1 MEVNHLLK
9 RCCRLIERNSV
20 QLEWVSSAPGWPE
33 PFLWVCGE
41 AEQTGGEIMW
51 RTAHLTEGRNQ
62 GGEEAEDKTHLS
74 SPASQ

>member
-9 RCCRLIERNSV
+9 RCCCRFIERNNV
-20 QLEWVSSAPGWPE
+20 PLGWPE
-33 PFLWVCGE
+33 PFLQVCGE

-62 GGEEAEDKTHLS
+62 GGEGAEDKTHLS